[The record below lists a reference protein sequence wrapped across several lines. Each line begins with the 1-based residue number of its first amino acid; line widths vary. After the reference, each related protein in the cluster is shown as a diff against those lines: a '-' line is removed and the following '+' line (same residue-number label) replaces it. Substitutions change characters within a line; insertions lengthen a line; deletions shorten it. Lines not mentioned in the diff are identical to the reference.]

1 MKRVPGEQHLADHQ
15 TRCSRGAKL
24 TSYLGEM
31 EGK

>member
-1 MKRVPGEQHLADHQ
+1 MKRVSGEQLLADHQ
-15 TRCSRGAKL
+15 TKGSRGAKL